1 MSEVK
6 EKREVSFTDYL
17 SILLKWKKFLIINLL
32 IVGIITTWITFL
44 IPEKYK
50 ATSTV
55 MIQESSSNGLLG
67 GVMQDIGGVF
77 GKAFGGGSGNS
88 EDKLFGFLS
97 SNQMAEKIIAK
108 FDLVNYY
115 EIKKFK
121 RDKTLKAFKNDFK
134 FDLNDNGF
142 IEVSMIHKN
151 PKTSADIVNYA
162 IDELEKMNQLYAITY
177 AKKYREFVEKRYTK
191 NMLDLQNAQNSLEVF
206 QKKYGIYAIPE
217 QIEIAFSAYAELEK
231 QLSLKEL
238 ERDLIKE
245 TQGESN
251 PNYKVADLQVKLF
264 KTKINK
270 LKEGKN
276 SSTESIIFLDLDSLP
291 QIQKEFLQIK
301 RDLEI
306 QTKLLEF
313 TLPMY
318 EQALM
323 EEQKTIPAI
332 TVIDK
337 AVPPELKDSPKKA
350 FIILTFLFIAFF
362 VFMIIVTRGELI
374 IDKEK
379 EEKKLN
385 RFQIKEYIIY
395 SKIIRLYKI
404 KS

>member
-6 EKREVSFTDYL
+6 EKREITFTDYL

-32 IVGIITTWITFL
+32 IVGIITTGITFL

-50 ATSTV
+50 ATSSV

-67 GVMQDIGGVF
+67 GMMQDIGGVF
-77 GKAFGGGSGNS
+77 SKAFGGGSGNS

-97 SNQMAEKIIAK
+97 SNQMAEKIISK
-108 FDLVNYY
+108 FDLVTYY
-115 EIKKFK
+115 EIEKFK
-121 RDKTLKAFKNDFK
+121 RDKTLKAFKEDFK

-142 IEVSMIHKN
+142 IEISMIHKN

-162 IDELEKMNQLYAITY
+162 IDELGKMNQLYAITY
-177 AKKYREFVEKRYTK
+177 AKKYREFVEKRYSK
-191 NMLDLQNAQNSLEVF
+191 NMLELQNAQDSLEMF

-251 PNYKVADLQVKLF
+251 PNYEVANLQVRLL
-264 KTKINK
+264 KTKINQ

-276 SSTESIIFLDLDSLP
+276 NSAESIIFLDLDNLP
-291 QIQKEFLQIK
+291 KIQKEFFQIK

-306 QTKLLEF
+306 QAKLLEF

-350 FIILTFLFIAFF
+350 FIILSIFFLALFINLPL
-362 VFMIIVTRGELI
+362 VFRGYRSVN
-374 IDKEK
+374 IDPQNNFEQKEK
-379 EEKKLN
+379 
-385 RFQIKEYIIY
+385 RFFT
-395 SKIIRLYKI
+395 KIIKLYNI
-404 KS
+404 PID

>member
-1 MSEVK
+1 MSEIK

-32 IVGIITTWITFL
+32 IVGIITTGITFL

-50 ATSTV
+50 ANSSV

-67 GVMQDIGGVF
+67 GMMQDIGGVF
-77 GKAFGGGSGNS
+77 SKAFGGGSGNS

-97 SNQMAEKIIAK
+97 SNQMAEKIISK
-108 FDLVNYY
+108 FDLVTYY
-115 EIKKFK
+115 GIEKFK
-121 RDKTLKAFKNDFK
+121 RDKTLKAFKEDFK

-142 IEVSMIHKN
+142 IEISMIHKN

-162 IDELEKMNQLYAITY
+162 IDELGKMNQLYAITY
-177 AKKYREFVEKRYTK
+177 AKKYREFVEKRYSK
-191 NMLDLQNAQNSLEVF
+191 NMLELQNAQDSLEMF

-251 PNYKVADLQVKLF
+251 PNYEVANLQVRLL
-264 KTKINK
+264 KTKINQ

-276 SSTESIIFLDLDSLP
+276 NSAESIIFLDLDNLP
-291 QIQKEFLQIK
+291 KIQKEFFQIK

-306 QTKLLEF
+306 QAKLLEF

-350 FIILTFLFIAFF
+350 FIILSIFFLALFINLPL
-362 VFMIIVTRGELI
+362 VFRGYRSVN
-374 IDKEK
+374 IDPQNNFEQKEK
-379 EEKKLN
+379 
-385 RFQIKEYIIY
+385 RFFT
-395 SKIIRLYKI
+395 KIIKLYNI
-404 KS
+404 PID